1 LNQEQKG
8 LELEDNL
15 EKSFI
20 LFSELVDGWVRPS
33 EKTRFSD
40 SWAQIWNS
48 SVRPKYTWDSR
59 QRIYF

>member
-33 EKTRFSD
+33 EKNTFFR
-40 SWAQIWNS
+40 
-48 SVRPKYTWDSR
+48 
-59 QRIYF
+59 